1 MATAAKKKAAK
12 KKAAKPAVKKAAVA
26 KKKLAAVSKAKPA
39 AKASPKAKPAA
50 KPAPKAA
57 KPAKPAAKAAVPAKK
72 VVGKPAVK
80 GSPNAAAA
88 KTAAKGAPVKKV
100 VGKPAVKGSPKEP
113 EKPVLTGKLV
123 SRLVPSNANAIRP
136 ASDKAAAGKG
146 KAKVSTRPPAPV
158 IPLGVLPPESQ
169 QKLKASAQGV
179 RVLAERRPEPAAKPA
194 AKEAPAE
201 GRLTKKELEYFERRL
216 QEEHARIMGEM
227 GYLESTVLKVNP
239 RDSASEISGYSS
251 HMADAGTDSMEREIS
266 FDIASKE
273 GRLLVEV
280 RDALK
285 RIYAGTY
292 GICEASGEPI
302 LRARLEALPW
312 ARFTIAE
319 QEKFERKQRSGAKAA
334 AEPE

>member
-1 MATAAKKKAAK
+1 MATAKKKPVK
-12 KKAAKPAVKKAAVA
+12 KTAAKPAKKAVKVAKKAAPKPAARKAAPA
-26 KKKLAAVSKAKPA
+26 KSKAKPKPAAKPA
-39 AKASPKAKPAA
+39 AKAVARPKPAA
-50 KPAPKAA
+50 A
-57 KPAKPAAKAAVPAKK
+57 K

-80 GSPNAAAA
+80 GKPAAA
-88 KTAAKGAPVKKV
+88 KVI
-100 VGKPAVKGSPKEP
+100 GKPAVKGTPAPKVIG
-113 EKPVLTGKLV
+113 KPAVKGTPAAPAKPALTGKLV
-123 SRLVPSNANAIRP
+123 SRLVPSTPGAIRP
-136 ASDKAAAGKG
+136 SAVDTAPAGG
-146 KAKVSTRPPAPV
+146 RKAKISTRPPAPI

-169 QKLKASAQGV
+169 QRIKPAANARPV
-179 RVLAERRPEPAAKPA
+179 PERRPEPAPRPVA
-194 AKEAPAE
+194 AKEPPPE
-201 GRLTKKELEYFERRL
+201 GKLTKKELEYFERRL

-227 GYLESTVLKVNP
+227 GHLESTVLKVNP

-292 GICEASGEPI
+292 GICEASGVPI

-312 ARFTIAE
+312 ARYTIAE
-319 QEKFERKQRSGAKAA
+319 QEKLERKQRSGAKAA
-334 AEPE
+334 AEAE